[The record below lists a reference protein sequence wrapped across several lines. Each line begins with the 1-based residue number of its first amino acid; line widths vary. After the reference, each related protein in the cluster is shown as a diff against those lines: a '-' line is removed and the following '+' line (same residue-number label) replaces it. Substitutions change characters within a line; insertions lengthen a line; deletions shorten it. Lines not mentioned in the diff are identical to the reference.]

1 MQCTEAVNVL
11 NSLVELIV
19 GFHGWFNHLCFFKT
33 PIVQQ
38 DRFSQMFD
46 GKKAHIQEHLNGTPN
61 MVLPFRR
68 KDSGGDDDDP
78 LDQDIEDIM
87 NAAEGLGDEHESAQD
102 QPAEA
107 APEEDDIEFSE
118 KMEKSARTVIDI
130 CMDLRRGENILI
142 VCDPT
147 TTEIGQALHDAAS
160 IRSDRVLLIVMP
172 KGRHHGEEPP
182 APVANLMRQQQ
193 VVIAPTR
200 YSLTHTRAV
209 RQAIKDGSRVAT
221 MPGMTVEMFTEGG
234 MTADFNIIKKNIGE
248 MNAQLRRKRI
258 VNVKSETGTN
268 VTFEVNW
275 REWKLD
281 DNGICNRPRMVT
293 NLPAGKIFTL
303 PREGTM
309 NGTIVIDGSWDSN
322 LVDEPVVLQIEN
334 GLVVDVKG
342 GTAAAQIR
350 QTFGEAAKRLKS
362 KDQENVWTIAEFGF
376 GMNPNA
382 RLAGNVL
389 EDEKRLGTAYFSI
402 GDNTTLGGS
411 AAVGIQI
418 SGVLESP
425 SVWLDE
431 TVLFEN
437 GSFVVQ

>member
-1 MQCTEAVNVL
+1 
-11 NSLVELIV
+11 
-19 GFHGWFNHLCFFKT
+19 
-33 PIVQQ
+33 
-38 DRFSQMFD
+38 
-46 GKKAHIQEHLNGTPN
+46 

-68 KDSGGDDDDP
+68 KGSDGDDDDVV
-78 LDQDIEDIM
+78 DQDIEDIM
-87 NAAEGLGDEHESAQD
+87 NEAEGLGEESGMTIPEPATDEDENGEVD
-102 QPAEA
+102 VAEMMA
-107 APEEDDIEFSE
+107 
-118 KMEKSARTVIDI
+118 KSARTVIDT
-130 CMDLRRGENILI
+130 CMDVRRGENILI
-142 VCDPT
+142 ICDPT

-160 IRSDRVLLIVMP
+160 LRSDRVLLVVMP
-172 KGRHHGEEPP
+172 KGRHHGDEPP
-182 APVANLMRQQQ
+182 TPVANLMRQQQ

-200 YSLTHTRAV
+200 YSLTHTKAV

-221 MPGMTVEMFTEGG
+221 MPGMTLEMFTKGG
-234 MTADFNIIKKNIGE
+234 MSADFNIIKKNIGE
-248 MNAQLRRKRI
+248 MSNLLRRKRI
-258 VNVKSETGTN
+258 INVKSETGTN

-281 DNGICNRPRMVT
+281 DNGICNRPRMLT

-309 NGTIVIDGSWDSN
+309 NGTIVIDGSWDSD
-322 LVDEPVVLQIEN
+322 LVDEPVFLHVEN

-350 QTFGEAAKRLKS
+350 QTFGEAARRLKS

-382 RLAGNVL
+382 RVAGNVL

-402 GDNTTLGGS
+402 GDNTTLGGT

-418 SGVLESP
+418 SGVLERP
-425 SVWLDE
+425 SIWMDE
-431 TVLFEN
+431 TLLFEE
-437 GSFVVQ
+437 GQFVAH

>member
-1 MQCTEAVNVL
+1 
-11 NSLVELIV
+11 
-19 GFHGWFNHLCFFKT
+19 
-33 PIVQQ
+33 
-38 DRFSQMFD
+38 
-46 GKKAHIQEHLNGTPN
+46 

-68 KDSGGDDDDP
+68 KGSGKRGDDEVV
-78 LDQDIEDIM
+78 DQDIEDIM
-87 NAAEGLGDEHESAQD
+87 NEAEGLGEDSGVKIPEPLSEESEG
-102 QPAEA
+102 EA
-107 APEEDDIEFSE
+107 ADTVE
-118 KMEKSARTVIDI
+118 KMARSARTVIDT
-130 CMDLRRGENILI
+130 CMDVRRGENILI
-142 VCDPT
+142 ICDPT
-147 TTEIGQALHDAAS
+147 TTEIGQSLHDAAS
-160 IRSDRVLLIVMP
+160 LRSDRVLLVVMP
-172 KGRHHGEEPP
+172 KGRHHGDEPP

-200 YSLTHTRAV
+200 YSLTHTKAV

-234 MTADFNIIKKNIGE
+234 MSADFNIIKKNIGE
-248 MNAQLRRKRI
+248 MSNLLRRKRI
-258 VNVKSETGTN
+258 INVKSDTGTN

-281 DNGICNRPRMVT
+281 DNGICNRPRMLT

-309 NGTIVIDGSWDSN
+309 NGTIVIDGSWDSD

-382 RLAGNVL
+382 RVAGNVL

-418 SGVLESP
+418 SGVLERP
-425 SVWLDE
+425 SIWMDE
-431 TVLFEN
+431 TLLFEE
-437 GSFVVQ
+437 GQFVAH

>member
-1 MQCTEAVNVL
+1 LSDFLSE
-11 NSLVELIV
+11 
-19 GFHGWFNHLCFFKT
+19 
-33 PIVQQ
+33 
-38 DRFSQMFD
+38 
-46 GKKAHIQEHLNGTPN
+46 KAHIEEQSNATVT

-68 KDSGGDDDDP
+68 KGSEGDDDTNVD
-78 LDQDIEDIM
+78 LDIENILDE
-87 NAAEGLGDEHESAQD
+87 AEGAPAPVIAEPPSEEPPQGEEELDEHQKMLNSAL
-102 QPAEA
+102 
-107 APEEDDIEFSE
+107 
-118 KMEKSARTVIDI
+118 TVIDT

-147 TTEIGQALHDAAS
+147 TTDIGQALHDAAS
-160 IRSDRVLLIVMP
+160 MRSDRVLLVVMP

-182 APVANLMRQQQ
+182 TPVSNLMRQQQ
-193 VVIAPTR
+193 VVIAPTK

-209 RQAIKDGSRVAT
+209 RQAIKDGARVAT
-221 MPGMTVEMFTEGG
+221 MPGMTMEMFTEGG
-234 MTADFNIIKKNIGE
+234 MSADFNIIKKNIGE
-248 MNAQLRRKRI
+248 MNAVLRRKRI

-281 DNGICNRPRMVT
+281 DNGVCNRPRMLT

-309 NGTIVIDGSWDSN
+309 NGTIVIDGSWDSA
-322 LVDEPVVLQIEN
+322 LVDEPVVLQVEN

-362 KDQENVWTIAEFGF
+362 KEQENVWTIAEFGF

-382 RLAGNVL
+382 RLLGNVL

-402 GDNTTLGGS
+402 GDNTTLGGT

-418 SGVLESP
+418 SGVLASP
-425 SVWLDE
+425 SIWLDE
-431 TVLFEN
+431 TPLLE
-437 GSFVVQ
+437 GGAFVVN

>member
-1 MQCTEAVNVL
+1 
-11 NSLVELIV
+11 
-19 GFHGWFNHLCFFKT
+19 
-33 PIVQQ
+33 
-38 DRFSQMFD
+38 
-46 GKKAHIQEHLNGTPN
+46 

-68 KDSGGDDDDP
+68 KGSDEDDDDIV
-78 LDQDIEDIM
+78 DQDIEDIM
-87 NAAEGLGDEHESAQD
+87 NEAEGLGEESGVTIPETSGEDDDDDVA
-102 QPAEA
+102 PAE
-107 APEEDDIEFSE
+107 
-118 KMEKSARTVIDI
+118 KMARSARTVIDT
-130 CMDLRRGENILI
+130 CMDVRRGENILI
-142 VCDPT
+142 VCDST

-160 IRSDRVLLIVMP
+160 LRSDRVLLVVMP
-172 KGRHHGEEPP
+172 KGRHHGDEPP
-182 APVANLMRQQQ
+182 TPVANLMRQQQ

-200 YSLTHTRAV
+200 YSLTHTKAV

-221 MPGMTVEMFTEGG
+221 MPGMTIEMFTEGG
-234 MTADFNIIKKNIGE
+234 MSADFNIIKKNIGE
-248 MNAQLRRKRI
+248 MSNLLRRKRI
-258 VNVKSETGTN
+258 INVKSETGTN

-281 DNGICNRPRMVT
+281 DNGICNRPRMLT

-309 NGTIVIDGSWDSN
+309 NGTIVIDGSWDSD

-382 RLAGNVL
+382 RVAGNVL

-418 SGVLESP
+418 SGVLERP
-425 SVWLDE
+425 SIWMDE
-431 TVLFEN
+431 TLLFEE
-437 GSFVVQ
+437 GQFVAH

>member
-1 MQCTEAVNVL
+1 MNVL
-11 NSLVELIV
+11 NPFDKLLINSHITKK
-19 GFHGWFNHLCFFKT
+19 GQDFFNA
-33 PIVQQ
+33 PIKDCLQVLN
-38 DRFSQMFD
+38 
-46 GKKAHIQEHLNGTPN
+46 GLLNKNAHIEERLNATVS
-61 MVLPFRR
+61 MALPFRR
-68 KDSGGDDDDP
+68 KGSEDEDHQEE
-78 LDQDIEDIM
+78 DQDLHDILNEADGATSQGVLTVP
-87 NAAEGLGDEHESAQD
+87 NAENEPADENEGEVPLE
-102 QPAEA
+102 
-107 APEEDDIEFSE
+107 E
-118 KMEKSARTVIDI
+118 KMNRSALTVIDT

-142 VCDPT
+142 VCDST
-147 TTEIGQALHDAAS
+147 TTAIGQALHNAATL
-160 IRSDRVLLIVMP
+160 RSDRVLLVVMP

-193 VVIAPTR
+193 VVIAPTK

-209 RQAIKDGSRVAT
+209 RQAIKDGARVAT

-234 MTADFNIIKKNIGE
+234 MSADFNIIKKNIGE
-248 MNAQLRRKRI
+248 MNAILRRKRF
-258 VNVKSETGTN
+258 VNVKSSTGTN

-281 DNGICNRPRMVT
+281 DNGICNRPRMLT

-309 NGTIVIDGSWDSN
+309 NGTIVIDGSWDSD

-382 RLAGNVL
+382 RLMGNVL

-402 GDNTTLGGS
+402 GDNTALGGT

-418 SGVLESP
+418 SGVLASP
-425 SVWLDE
+425 SIWLDE
-431 TVLFEN
+431 SSLLEDGAFTIA
-437 GSFVVQ
+437 

>member
-1 MQCTEAVNVL
+1 
-11 NSLVELIV
+11 
-19 GFHGWFNHLCFFKT
+19 
-33 PIVQQ
+33 
-38 DRFSQMFD
+38 
-46 GKKAHIQEHLNGTPN
+46 

-68 KDSGGDDDDP
+68 KGSDGEEGDLVDADIQQVVDLAEGEP
-78 LDQDIEDIM
+78 EPVTIDQELDQESDGE
-87 NAAEGLGDEHESAQD
+87 ELEVGHE
-102 QPAEA
+102 
-107 APEEDDIEFSE
+107 E
-118 KMEKSARTVIDI
+118 KMAKSALTVIDT

-160 IRSDRVLLIVMP
+160 LRSDRVLLIVMP

-193 VVIAPTR
+193 VVIAPTK

-209 RQAIKDGSRVAT
+209 RQAIKDGARVAT
-221 MPGMTVEMFTEGG
+221 MPGMTLEMFTEGG
-234 MTADFNIIKKNIGE
+234 MSADFNIIKKNIGE
-248 MNAQLRRKRI
+248 MNSMLRRKRI
-258 VNVKSETGTN
+258 VNVKSESGTN

-281 DNGICNRPRMVT
+281 DNGVCNRPRMLT

-309 NGTIVIDGSWDSN
+309 NGTIVIDGSWDSA
-322 LVDEPVVLQIEN
+322 LVDEPVLLQVEN

-362 KDQENVWTIAEFGF
+362 KEQENVWTVAEFGF

-382 RLAGNVL
+382 RLLGNVL

-402 GDNTTLGGS
+402 GDNTTLGGT

-418 SGVLESP
+418 SGVLATP
-425 SVWLDE
+425 SIWLDE
-431 TVLFEN
+431 SLLLEDGKFAVD
-437 GSFVVQ
+437 

>member
-1 MQCTEAVNVL
+1 
-11 NSLVELIV
+11 
-19 GFHGWFNHLCFFKT
+19 
-33 PIVQQ
+33 
-38 DRFSQMFD
+38 
-46 GKKAHIQEHLNGTPN
+46 

-68 KDSGGDDDDP
+68 KGSDGEEGDLVDADIQQVVDLAEGEP
-78 LDQDIEDIM
+78 EPVTMDQELDQESDGE
-87 NAAEGLGDEHESAQD
+87 ELEVGHE
-102 QPAEA
+102 
-107 APEEDDIEFSE
+107 E
-118 KMEKSARTVIDI
+118 KMAKSALTVIDT

-160 IRSDRVLLIVMP
+160 LRSDRVLLIVMP

-193 VVIAPTR
+193 VVIAPTK

-209 RQAIKDGSRVAT
+209 RQAIKDGARVAT
-221 MPGMTVEMFTEGG
+221 MPGMTLEMFTEGG
-234 MTADFNIIKKNIGE
+234 MSADFNIIKKNIGE
-248 MNAQLRRKRI
+248 MNSMLRRKRI
-258 VNVKSETGTN
+258 VNVKSESGTN

-281 DNGICNRPRMVT
+281 DNGVCNRPRMLT

-309 NGTIVIDGSWDSN
+309 NGTIVIDGSWDSA
-322 LVDEPVVLQIEN
+322 LVDEPVLLQVEN

-362 KDQENVWTIAEFGF
+362 KEQENVWTVAEFGF

-382 RLAGNVL
+382 RLLGNVL

-402 GDNTTLGGS
+402 GDNTTLGGT

-418 SGVLESP
+418 SGVLATP
-425 SVWLDE
+425 SIWLDE
-431 TVLFEN
+431 SLLLEDGKFAVD
-437 GSFVVQ
+437 

>member
-1 MQCTEAVNVL
+1 
-11 NSLVELIV
+11 
-19 GFHGWFNHLCFFKT
+19 
-33 PIVQQ
+33 
-38 DRFSQMFD
+38 
-46 GKKAHIQEHLNGTPN
+46 

-68 KDSGGDDDDP
+68 KGSGKGDDDDVV
-78 LDQDIEDIM
+78 DQDIEDIM
-87 NAAEGLGDEHESAQD
+87 NEAEGLGEDSGVKIPEPLSEESEG
-102 QPAEA
+102 EA
-107 APEEDDIEFSE
+107 ADTVE
-118 KMEKSARTVIDI
+118 KMARSARTVIDT
-130 CMDLRRGENILI
+130 CMDVRRGENILI
-142 VCDPT
+142 ICDPT
-147 TTEIGQALHDAAS
+147 TTEIGQSLHDAAS
-160 IRSDRVLLIVMP
+160 LRSDRVLLVVMP
-172 KGRHHGEEPP
+172 KGRHHGDEPP

-200 YSLTHTRAV
+200 YSLTHTKAV

-234 MTADFNIIKKNIGE
+234 MSADFNIIKKNIGE
-248 MNAQLRRKRI
+248 MSNLLRRKRI
-258 VNVKSETGTN
+258 INVKSDTGTN

-281 DNGICNRPRMVT
+281 DNGICNRPRMLT

-309 NGTIVIDGSWDSN
+309 NGTIVIDGSWDSD

-382 RLAGNVL
+382 RVAGNVL

-418 SGVLESP
+418 SGVLERP
-425 SVWLDE
+425 SIWMDE
-431 TVLFEN
+431 TLLFEE
-437 GSFVVQ
+437 GQFVAH

>member
-1 MQCTEAVNVL
+1 
-11 NSLVELIV
+11 
-19 GFHGWFNHLCFFKT
+19 
-33 PIVQQ
+33 
-38 DRFSQMFD
+38 MFD
-46 GKKAHIQEHLNGTPN
+46 GKNAHIQEHLNGTPN

-68 KDSGGDDDDP
+68 KGSGSDDEDP

-87 NAAEGLGDEHESAQD
+87 NEADGLGDEHEVPQD
-102 QPAEA
+102 TAEEA
-107 APEEDDIEFSE
+107 MPEEDDIEFSE
-118 KMEKSARTVIDI
+118 KMAKSARTVIDT

-362 KDQENVWTIAEFGF
+362 KEQENVWTIAEFGF
-376 GMNPNA
+376 GMNPHA